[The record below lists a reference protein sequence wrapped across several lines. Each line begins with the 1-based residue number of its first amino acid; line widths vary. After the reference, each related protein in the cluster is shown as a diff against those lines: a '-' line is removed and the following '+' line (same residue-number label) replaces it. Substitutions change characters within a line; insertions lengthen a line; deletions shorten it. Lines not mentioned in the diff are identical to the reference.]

1 MSIRTW
7 TKDPN
12 AVLDYTLDWTK
23 WLDGDTIDTATFTVP
38 NGLTLDDSTNDTVLA
53 TAWLSGGTAG
63 TSYVVRCR
71 ITTAGLRTED
81 RSFTILVDDR

>member
-23 WLDGDTIDTATFTVP
+23 WLDGDTLSSATFTVP
-38 NGLTLDDSTNDTVLA
+38 NGVTKDDESNDTTTA
-53 TAWLSGGTAG
+53 TVWVSGGTAG
-63 TSYVVRCR
+63 TSYVIRCR
-71 ITTAGLRTED
+71 VTTAAGRTED
-81 RSFTILVDDR
+81 RSFTLLVDDR